1 MKSDLEKVTKH
12 LRMSKKITDNTN
24 YEIKK
29 IDAIELLT
37 PNRIDLVVKI
47 KFLENIYKNLNC
59 SFISEMYEAHLKAF
73 NGNGKCSEA
82 GDDNKNDL
90 NDYINSFM
98 KTANSIQKNGFNSD
112 TSLIPIG
119 KNNVLLDGAH
129 RTASAIYFN
138 KKVEVIKFKD
148 IDENYNY
155 KFFQNNL
162 LDEKFLDYMVLEYC
176 KLKKNT
182 FVFCIWPAADKSHRN
197 EVYDLIKQETSV
209 IYEKEFDLNYNG
221 YRNFMIQIYKDFTSW
236 IGNYKNHYKGVYS
249 QLDPCYKSGIP
260 LKIFVVEAESMEK
273 VINLKK
279 KIRDIFNIGNFS
291 IHSTDNQEETIKML
305 EILLNTNSVYLLNYG
320 NPDKYK
326 ELNEKIE
333 LINQTIQN
341 NNINKDN
348 FIIDSDSVL
357 ALFGL
362 RESND
367 IGYLSLNNDYHPH
380 FKNID
385 VDDHFDCIDHYDT
398 ALNEMILNPN
408 NYLTYQG
415 VKFISLDILEKM
427 KASRN
432 NTKDLIDIELIKK
445 FRKNN
450 SNKFKVLISKL
461 KSFTVRL
468 KKQIKLLLINLL
480 KKLHLYD
487 FIYKICKGS
496 KGK

>member
-1 MKSDLEKVTKH
+1 
-12 LRMSKKITDNTN
+12 
-24 YEIKK
+24 
-29 IDAIELLT
+29 
-37 PNRIDLVVKI
+37 
-47 KFLENIYKNLNC
+47 
-59 SFISEMYEAHLKAF
+59 
-73 NGNGKCSEA
+73 
-82 GDDNKNDL
+82 
-90 NDYINSFM
+90 
-98 KTANSIQKNGFNSD
+98 
-112 TSLIPIG
+112 
-119 KNNVLLDGAH
+119 
-129 RTASAIYFN
+129 
-138 KKVEVIKFKD
+138 
-148 IDENYNY
+148 
-155 KFFQNNL
+155 
-162 LDEKFLDYMVLEYC
+162 MVLEYC

-249 QLDPCYKSGIP
+249 QLDPCYKPGIP